1 MGVVW
6 SPVVRGGVPSAIEPR
21 VPRRIASGPVISHQG
36 GIPPDVPF
44 PPGIARRRS
53 DGLSRDRLAASEAD
67 RSGADREP
75 SMGYRAESLVNHLVA
90 ASLLVCGAESG
101 DEATHDTPFV

>member
-1 MGVVW
+1 
-6 SPVVRGGVPSAIEPR
+6 
-21 VPRRIASGPVISHQG
+21 
-36 GIPPDVPF
+36 
-44 PPGIARRRS
+44 
-53 DGLSRDRLAASEAD
+53 LAASEAD

-90 ASLLVCGAESG
+90 ASLLVCGSGSG